1 MIREIPKVTA
11 PATASS
17 EELLKLY
24 RIKESDLEIIR
35 STGDYVLPKIQL
47 AIDEFYGWMSQH
59 PSLMAFFDS
68 EKTLRHVQK
77 MQGIYWETFMRA
89 NITNEYVIDRRRIGE
104 IHARIGLPVIYY
116 MGAVSMVYDQLTE
129 ISQSL
134 FDNTDVHNS
143 GEYTHQSLNESM
155 SGLLHLDA
163 GLICQSFVDKRDQM
177 LNEQSQAVAAMSTPV
192 TEIWDGILL
201 LPIVGIVDSR
211 RSEEIMSTVLESI
224 SRTKA
229 KEFILDISG
238 VGLMDTAVI
247 NYLISVIKAAGLMG
261 CSATISGISPTVSK
275 TIIQLGVDT
284 ASIRSTGTMMDALKI
299 AFKSQ
304 GVLFERGS

>member
-1 MIREIPKVTA
+1 MIRQIPRV
-11 PATASS
+11 SS
-17 EELLKLY
+17 PSNDSSKELLRLY
-24 RIKESDLEIIR
+24 RIKDSDLEVIR
-35 STGDYVLPKIQL
+35 SMSDQVLPKIQS
-47 AIDEFYGWMSQH
+47 AIGEFYEWMSKY
-59 PSLMAFFDS
+59 PNLMAFFES
-68 EKTLRHVQK
+68 EENLRHVQK
-77 MQGIYWETFMRA
+77 MQGIYWESFMRA
-89 NITNEYVIDRRRIGE
+89 DISEEYISDRKRIGE
-104 IHARIGLPVIYY
+104 IHAQIGLPVIYY

-129 ISQSL
+129 ISEGL
-134 FDNTDVHNS
+134 FNNTDTIKGV
-143 GEYTHQSLNESM
+143 EFTHQTLNESM

-163 GLICQSFVDKRDQM
+163 GLICQAFVDKRDQM
-177 LNEQSQAVAAMSTPV
+177 LNEQSQAVIAMSTPV

-201 LPIVGIVDSR
+201 LPIVGIVDSK
-211 RSEEIMSTVLESI
+211 RSEEIMSVVLESI

-261 CSATISGISPTVSK
+261 CNATISGISPAVSK

-284 ASIRSTGTMMDALKI
+284 TGIRSTGTMMDALKI

-304 GVLFERGS
+304 GVLFERAS